1 MGLKRECARVLL
13 VDEQDRVL
21 LFCGIDRTKADV
33 APWWFPVGG
42 ALEAGETLAE
52 AAVRETHEETGL
64 WISDPGPVVFTRSF
78 TWDFEGAHYDQEE
91 SFFFVRV
98 EAFDPMA
105 AGWPLTEAE
114 TIRGSRWW
122 SIVELRSSDED
133 VFPEDLADQLERLLT
148 G

>member
-1 MGLKRECARVLL
+1 MGATRECAKVLL

-21 LFCGIDRTKADV
+21 LLCGIDRTKADV
-33 APWWFPVGG
+33 APWWFTVGG
-42 ALEAGETLAE
+42 AREAGETLAE

-78 TWDFEGAHYDQEE
+78 SWDFEGAHYDQEE
-91 SFFFVRV
+91 AFFLVRV
-98 EAFDPMA
+98 ESFEPLA
-105 AGWPLTEAE
+105 AGWTLTEME

-122 SIVELRSSDED
+122 SIGELRSSDEAI
-133 VFPEDLADQLERLLT
+133 FPENLADQLERLLS